1 MERKFYFKKGVLKF
15 AAIAS
20 ALAFTIG
27 QFGGYTLTAFAGDDP
42 AYTIKDGT
50 LTITGDITAEGVLD
64 ALTKEGDY
72 GSVTKVVIESGAT
85 VGEDTFKDNT
95 KITSIENN
103 TGTELTLPSDSSK
116 DSIWKTADSEEE
128 ATNAGKGTTSKAYR
142 VTYNVEGK
150 DVDGGYVTV
159 GDAISK
165 IDGYDTVTT
174 WYDANGNEYSLDTPI
189 TGKITLYST
198 KPVKNSETATS
209 AVITITTGTSDDDD
223 DDDTD
228 TTTETTVAATEAT
241 SVTVSGTN
249 STAVAN
255 KIKDVAAGSTV
266 TVDMSSNK
274 TVAKNVLEA
283 AKGKNVDVVLDM
295 GDYKWT
301 INGASIGSDVHNV
314 NMGVTFA
321 ADDIPQDEISEVAGD
336 DSYKTI
342 SLDYDGEFG
351 FTGFLSFGVGSEN
364 AGKYVNLYY
373 FNADKQLE
381 YQNSGIVDKDGNTS
395 LSFSHASEYVAV
407 ISDTK
412 ASAATAVKTTSATSP
427 VTADSATAVP
437 FILLIVAAA
446 AMFAATAY
454 KKRDI

>member
-1 MERKFYFKKGVLKF
+1 MKRKFDFKKGALKF

-27 QFGGYTLTAFAGDDP
+27 QFGGYTLTAFADNEYKIEG
-42 AYTIKDGT
+42 GT
-50 LTITGDITAEGVLD
+50 LTISGNTTAEGVLEK
-64 ALTKEGDY
+64 LKEDENY
-72 GSVTKVVIESGAT
+72 GTVTKVVVEKGAK
-85 VGEDTFKDNT
+85 VAEDAFADNSN
-95 KITSIENN
+95 IISVVNN
-103 TGTELTLPSDSSK
+103 GSTTLKLVVDSTK
-116 DSIWKTADSEEE
+116 DSFWKSKKED
-128 ATNAGKGTTSKAYR
+128 KGVESVAEGDTVSK
-142 VTYNVEGK
+142 TYYVK
-150 DVDGGYVTV
+150 YIVDGETAYVDNVTA
-159 GDAISK
+159 GEAATKTEEIT
-165 IDGYDTVTT
+165 GVTT
-174 WYDANGNEYSLDTPI
+174 WYDADGNVYDFKTLAKGT
-189 TGKITLYST
+189 ITLYST
-198 KPVKNSETATS
+198 PDGANAKSSDTK
-209 AVITITTGTSDDDD
+209 VITITADTSDDDD
-223 DDDTD
+223 DTYDSSNSGISSK
-228 TTTETTVAATEAT
+228 ATEVTMSGANST
-241 SVTVSGTN
+241 SV
-249 STAVAN
+249 AER
-255 KIKDVAAGSTV
+255 IKTLAAGSTL

-295 GDYKWT
+295 GGYKWT
-301 INGASIGSDVHNV
+301 INGSSIGSDVHNV

-412 ASAATAVKTTSATSP
+412 ASASPAAAAVKTTYATSP
-427 VTADSATAVP
+427 VTADAAAAVP
-437 FILLIVAAA
+437 FILLMCASAAAMVAAA
-446 AMFAATAY
+446 TY
-454 KKRDI
+454 KKRHI

>member
-1 MERKFYFKKGVLKF
+1 
-15 AAIAS
+15 
-20 ALAFTIG
+20 LAFTIG
-27 QFGGYTLTAFAGDDP
+27 QFGGYTLTAFAYGDDP
-42 AYTIKDGT
+42 AYTIKDGV
-50 LTITGDITAEGVLD
+50 LTISGKVDSETLKND
-64 ALTKEGDY
+64 GDY
-72 GSVTKVVIESGAT
+72 NTVTKVVIEESAKDGVSADTFADNTNIISVVNNGSTTLQLVVDSTKNSFWKSDEGEVKSAEKGAT
-85 VGEDTFKDNT
+85 VKKTYYVKYIDNGKEVDIGNVTAGEAAT
-95 KITSIENN
+95 KTQNV
-103 TGTELTLPSDSSK
+103 TG
-116 DSIWKTADSEEE
+116 
-128 ATNAGKGTTSKAYR
+128 
-142 VTYNVEGK
+142 VE
-150 DVDGGYVTV
+150 
-159 GDAISK
+159 
-165 IDGYDTVTT
+165 T
-174 WYDANGNEYSLDTPI
+174 WYDADGNEYDFSKLA
-189 TGKITLYST
+189 TGTITLYST
-198 KPVKNSETATS
+198 KDGAKANSSDTK
-209 AVITITTGTSDDDD
+209 VITITTGTSDDDD
-223 DDDTD
+223 DSD
-228 TTTETTVAATEAT
+228 TETAATPT
-241 SVTVSGTN
+241 SVTVSGAN
-249 STAVAN
+249 STTVAN
-255 KIKDVAAGSTV
+255 KIKTVAAGSTV

-301 INGASIGSDVHNV
+301 INGSSIGSDVHNV

-412 ASAATAVKTTSATSP
+412 ASASPAAAAVKTTSATSP
-427 VTADSATAVP
+427 VTADAAAAVP
-437 FILLIVAAA
+437 FILLMCASAA
-446 AMFAATAY
+446 AMVAAVTY
-454 KKRDI
+454 KKRHI